1 MRIIAAIVG
10 LLLVGA
16 CARESAVER
25 VEWPV
30 MGTVGALQ
38 MKGGDA
44 AKMIKADAATVR
56 ETFSKIEKLL
66 NVKKLKSEIKG
77 CVSLKHNY
85 KKGNKKIRNAKCV
98 MRNSELPKMLRV

>member
-16 CARESAVER
+16 CAREPAVER

-44 AKMIKADAATVR
+44 AKMIKADAAAVR

-66 NVKKLKSEIKG
+66 NDERLIVI
-77 CVSLKHNY
+77 
-85 KKGNKKIRNAKCV
+85 
-98 MRNSELPKMLRV
+98 